1 MIYPWTVSHHGWWLG
16 TTVFRSTRNFEP
28 SRGICPLPRN
38 FYVFAKFCGIRYW
51 PVIRGQIRHILVVF
65 RWPYCMYTW
74 FCHEIH
80 DCWLG
85 RNGKNVET
93 IDLSL
98 SEIFQVYLLDIC
110 ICQLQ
115 LAATSTAYSVEF
127 RGHRKLITIC
137 GKFAAVS
144 RGIWQTGP
152 RNLKKFAAE
161 NCGP

>member
-1 MIYPWTVSHHGWWLG
+1 MVRDHSFPQHPEFWA
-16 TTVFRSTRNFEP
+16 E
-28 SRGICPLPRN
+28 PRN
-38 FYVFAKFCGIRYW
+38 LPVAAEFLCFREILRNSVLASNKGTNTAHFGRFQVAILYVY
-51 PVIRGQIRHILVVF
+51 VILPWNRL
-65 RWPYCMYTW
+65 
-74 FCHEIH
+74 H